1 MCCFFAPVC
10 DERLSMVMM
19 LEVVLYLER
28 RNNNSDLLQTELQGM
43 IEGQFGTWEMTFVQ
57 RTWRFREVASAET
70 YIARAT
76 EDIAFFFRLWTRTWV
91 AVASRKAGL
100 HCTAYNW

>member
-1 MCCFFAPVC
+1 MMCCFFAPVC

-43 IEGQFGTWEMTFVQ
+43 IEGQFGT
-57 RTWRFREVASAET
+57 
-70 YIARAT
+70 
-76 EDIAFFFRLWTRTWV
+76 
-91 AVASRKAGL
+91 
-100 HCTAYNW
+100 